1 MKGNSE
7 CYDRNHMEASQWP
20 RVSAL
25 FITYKRF
32 EHLERAVFAFRKN
45 TDYPNLEVVIADDG
59 SGTEI
64 QDQIRG
70 VPADVYALSPANQG
84 LGPNN
89 NQGLSHCRGKYILM
103 IQDDW
108 LCSGPADY
116 LRQSVSVMEAN
127 PSLGIINYCGADHPR
142 DFNQRLTGSSEPCY
156 LTLRATEALGRPEFL
171 YSDQPHLI
179 SREAQDFIGPY
190 IYHRQIENSEDD
202 YRRRWAAQSKYAVAV
217 FPAYYGRT
225 FTESGAKSF
234 RASRARY
241 RVGNVLQPLKPYL
254 PARLVKIGKVAVMRT
269 IYGLEKLRLVR

>member
-1 MKGNSE
+1 MTE
-7 CYDRNHMEASQWP
+7 SQLP
-20 RVSAL
+20 LVSVL

-32 EHLERAVFAFRKN
+32 NLLEESVRSFRKN
-45 TDYPNLEVVIADDG
+45 TDYPNLELIIADDG
-59 SGTEI
+59 SGAEI
-64 QDQIRG
+64 QDRIRQL
-70 VPADVYALSPANQG
+70 PADVFALSPRNQG

-108 LCSGPADY
+108 QCNGPSDY

-127 PSLGIINYCGADHPR
+127 PLVGIINYCGAEHPP
-142 DFNQRLTGSSEPCY
+142 DFGRPLQGSSELCY
-156 LTLRATEALGRPEFL
+156 PTPEPTEALPRPEFL

-202 YRRRWAAQSKYAVAV
+202 YRRRWAAQSRYSVAV
-217 FPAYYGRT
+217 FPAYYLRV
-225 FTESGAKSF
+225 FTAHIEAHSF
-234 RASRARY
+234 RSSRARY
-241 RVGNVLQPLKPYL
+241 RVGSFLQPLKRFL
-254 PARLVKIGKVAVMRT
+254 PAPAVKIGRFVVMRT